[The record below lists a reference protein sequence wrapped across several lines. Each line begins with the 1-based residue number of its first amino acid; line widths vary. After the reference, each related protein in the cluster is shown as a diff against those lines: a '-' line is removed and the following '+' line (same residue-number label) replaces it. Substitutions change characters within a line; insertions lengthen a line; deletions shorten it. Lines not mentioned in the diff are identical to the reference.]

1 MLEDLICIGLLFALF
16 WLAAAFL
23 SLCRRYWEK
32 RL

>member
-1 MLEDLICIGLLFALF
+1 MLWDLICAGLLLALF
-16 WLAAAFL
+16 WLAEAFL